1 VYIANAKYCAA
12 LECMGSVLWAVCVH
26 VFARMRS
33 FGYQIAKFYMNARM
47 LKISF
52 YTCICYYLLHVCSEC
67 ADRLP
72 FRSRIHDL
80 KDHGVLLFSFVL
92 FSFFLTNNCS
102 LLYHFLSFVLYCIV
116 LFLSFCIHCVWICG
130 KHAEI

>member
-1 VYIANAKYCAA
+1 MNVSDICRVIPRMRNSAQHSNVWA
-12 LECMGSVLWAVCVH
+12 LFYGMCVH
-26 VFARMRS
+26 VSARMRS
-33 FGYQIAKFYMNARM
+33 FGYQIAKFYMDACM

-80 KDHGVLLFSFVL
+80 KDHANYFLLFCFL
-92 FSFFLTNNCS
+92 FFFLSIT
-102 LLYHFLSFVLYCIV
+102 LSHRFYIV
-116 LFLSFCIHCVWICG
+116 LFFFHLAFYCVR
-130 KHAEI
+130 K

>member
-1 VYIANAKYCAA
+1 LDVGAKCRVYREYEILRGTRMYGLCFVG
-12 LECMGSVLWAVCVH
+12 CVCVH
-26 VFARMRS
+26 VFAKMRS

-72 FRSRIHDL
+72 FRSRIHDF

-102 LLYHFLSFVLYCIV
+102 LLYHFLSFVLYCFV
-116 LFLSFCIHCVWICG
+116 LFFSFCIHCV
-130 KHAEI
+130 